1 MRSTFL
7 FALILCV
14 TLLTCVSGDDPPLK
28 LTAEEQELVDLTN
41 AARKKEDLPELQPHP
56 KLFQSARDHAANM
69 AKQDKLEHEL
79 DGKALFDRL
88 KAVEYGVE
96 SAGEN
101 IAHKQTT
108 PRKVMA
114 SWMESEGHKKNI
126 LTSDYIHIGV
136 AVARNAKGERY
147 WVQVLATPLVK

>member
-1 MRSTFL
+1 MRVS
-7 FALILCV
+7 
-14 TLLTCVSGDDPPLK
+14 LLLLLLLGLPASLLSDDPPLQ

-41 AARKKEDLPELQPHP
+41 AARKKEDLQELQPHP
-56 KLFQSARDHAANM
+56 KLFQAARLHAANM
-69 AKQDKLEHEL
+69 AKQDKLDHDL
-79 DGKALFDRL
+79 DGKSMIDRL

-108 PRKVMA
+108 PRKVIT

-126 LTSDYIHIGV
+126 LTTDYVHIGV
-136 AVARNAKGERY
+136 AVAKNAKGERY